1 MSWLILKLVEASIL
15 PGSELMPFIDIN
27 IYISNFIYTFIFYR
41 IFRRAIKIKNIDDF
55 DSVMTS
61 WKSFEHT
68 YGSLDQIQDCYNVCD
83 KIIENYNRFLK
94 QTQSRA
100 PKRKSDPEA
109 GEQFDRKRQKPNDLV
124 AKKNVVTK
132 TFAEHKKSE
141 AKKSTTERDPNEKD
155 HVTVF
160 LSNLSYDV
168 TEKEVRAAF
177 SDLQVQNVD
186 LVMALNGRGRG
197 FGYLELNSPAEVE
210 KALKLDRRPI
220 NNRPVY
226 ITKVLRDK
234 NERGSFKFADGKNK
248 SRIFVKGLPFDC
260 TKEEL
265 QNIFGKFGKIQEVRL
280 VTKK

>member
-1 MSWLILKLVEASIL
+1 M
-15 PGSELMPFIDIN
+15 FI
-27 IYISNFIYTFIFYR
+27 YR
-41 IFRRAIKIKNIDDF
+41 IFRRAIKVKNIDDF

-83 KIIENYNRFLK
+83 KLIENYNRFLK
-94 QTQSRA
+94 QTQSKA
-100 PKRKSDPEA
+100 PKRKFDPEA
-109 GEQFDRKRQKPNDLV
+109 GEEDERKRQRPNDSG
-124 AKKNVVTK
+124 AKKNAFSK
-132 TFAEHKKSE
+132 KPAEQKKSE
-141 AKKSTTERDPNEKD
+141 PKKATAERDPNEKD

-177 SDLQVQNVD
+177 SDLQVQNID
-186 LVMALNGRGRG
+186 LVMAVSGRGRG
-197 FGYLELNSPAEVE
+197 FGYLELSSPTEVE

-220 NNRPVY
+220 HDRPVF

-234 NERGSFKFADGKNK
+234 NERGSFKFSDGKDE

-265 QNIFGKFGKIQEVRL
+265 ENIFGKYGKIKEVRL
-280 VTKK
+280 VTRK

>member
-1 MSWLILKLVEASIL
+1 M
-15 PGSELMPFIDIN
+15 FI
-27 IYISNFIYTFIFYR
+27 YR
-41 IFRRAIKIKNIDDF
+41 IFRRAIKVKNIDDF

-68 YGSLDQIQDCYNVCD
+68 HGSLDQIQDCYNVCD

-94 QTQSRA
+94 QTQAKA
-100 PKRKSDPEA
+100 PKRKSHPEVS
-109 GEQFDRKRQKPNDLV
+109 GEENERKRQRPNDSV
-124 AKKNVVTK
+124 GKKNA
-132 TFAEHKKSE
+132 FSKKPMEQRRSE
-141 AKKSTTERDPNEKD
+141 TRKSTTERDPNEKD

-177 SDLQVQNVD
+177 SDLQVKNVD
-186 LVMALNGRGRG
+186 LVMADSGRGRG
-197 FGYLELNSPAEVE
+197 FGYLELSSPAEVE

-220 NNRPVY
+220 NDRPVY

-234 NERGSFKFADGKNK
+234 NERGTFKYSDGKNE

-265 QNIFGKFGKIQEVRL
+265 ENIFGKYGKIKEVRL
-280 VTKK
+280 VTRK